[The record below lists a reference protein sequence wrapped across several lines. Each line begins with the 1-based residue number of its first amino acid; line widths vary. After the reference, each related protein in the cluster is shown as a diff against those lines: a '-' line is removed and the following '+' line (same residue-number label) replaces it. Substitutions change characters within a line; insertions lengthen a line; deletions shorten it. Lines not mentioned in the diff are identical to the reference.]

1 LHEESPHHSRCWHC
15 AIALRSYDSKT
26 GEWSIWWL
34 DGRYPSGPLD
44 PPVKGRFDAGVGTF
58 YSDYM
63 NNGKPERVR

>member
-34 DGRYPSGPLD
+34 DGRYPYGPLD
-44 PPVKGRFDAGVGTF
+44 PPVKASFDAGVGTF